1 MLAPIIVDPLFYA
14 FAIPAVIFLGLAK
27 GGFSGVATAATPLL
41 ALYLPPLEAAALLL
55 PILIC
60 QDAIS
65 VCVYWREWSAR
76 NLKVL
81 MPGAAIGMALGWLF
95 ASRVSDDAI
104 RILIGVLALGFLASA
119 WLRTEHAAPKNGS
132 VPGGLLWGAVSG
144 FTSFASQGGG
154 PPFQV
159 YTLPQQLP
167 KMVFVGTTTIFFA
180 AVNVMKIAPYVMLAQ
195 FSAKNFSTS
204 LALLPIA
211 VLANFAGIWLVKNVP
226 TAHFYRITY
235 ILLFILG
242 LVLVWQGASHL
253 SPESHLRKAVG
264 EWISAATTA
273 PELASFNSQMHRIG
287 GGCRIE
293 SV

>member
-1 MLAPIIVDPLFYA
+1 MLAPIIIDPLFYA

-76 NLKVL
+76 NLRVL

-119 WLRTEHAAPKNGS
+119 WLRTEHAAPTNSS
-132 VPGGLLWGAVSG
+132 VPGGLFWGAVSG

-180 AVNVMKIAPYVMLAQ
+180 AVNVMKIVPYVMLAQ

-204 LALLPIA
+204 LALLPVA
-211 VLANFAGIWLVKNVP
+211 VLANFAGIWMVKKVQ
-226 TAHFYRITY
+226 TVQFYRITY
-235 ILLFILG
+235 LLLFILG
-242 LVLVWQGASHL
+242 LVLLWQGASHL
-253 SPESHLRKAVG
+253 SHESQLRKAIG
-264 EWISAATTA
+264 EWISAAMTA
-273 PELASFNSQMHRIG
+273 PELAS
-287 GGCRIE
+287 
-293 SV
+293 

>member
-1 MLAPIIVDPLFYA
+1 MLAPIIIDPLFYA
-14 FAIPAVIFLGLAK
+14 FAIPAVIFLGLSK

-119 WLRTEHAAPKNGS
+119 WLRTERAEPKNSS
-132 VPGGLLWGAVSG
+132 VPGGLFWGAVSG

-180 AVNVMKIAPYVMLAQ
+180 AVNVMKIVPYVMLAQ

-204 LALLPIA
+204 LALLPVA
-211 VLANFAGIWLVKNVP
+211 VLANFAGIWMVKKVQ
-226 TAHFYRITY
+226 TVQFYRITY
-235 ILLFILG
+235 LLLFILG
-242 LVLVWQGASHL
+242 SVLLWQGASHL
-253 SPESHLRKAVG
+253 SHESHLRQAVG

-273 PELASFNSQMHRIG
+273 PVRASFGSQMHRIG